1 MTYKECLEHITDR
14 LSDGGI
20 EDAASD
26 ASLLME
32 YIAGIS
38 KNDIY
43 LHPETEIAADACDKL
58 KAAVDKRLTH
68 IPLQHITGVQEFMG
82 LEFKVNEDVLIPRFD
97 TETLVEEVLRLGLSG
112 VRILDVCTGSG
123 CILLSLLHYMHD
135 CEGTGTDISD
145 KALAVAKSN
154 AAKLGL
160 KAEFV
165 CGDLFDALKTQ
176 EQTEDKLKY
185 DLIVS
190 NPPYIRTD
198 VIPTLDTEVKDHEPY
213 IALDGSAD
221 GLSFYRRIT
230 DEAPAFLNKGG
241 MLFFET
247 GFDQG
252 EAVSA
257 ILRDRGFID
266 IEIYKDLSGNDRVV
280 KGEWR

>member
-1 MTYKECLEHITDR
+1 MTRKECLEHITLR
-14 LSDGGI
+14 LSAEGI
-20 EDAASD
+20 ADAASD
-26 ASLLME
+26 AALLME

-43 LHPETEIAADACDKL
+43 IHPEQEVTEEAFERL
-58 KAAVDKRLTH
+58 ETAVSQRLTH

-82 LEFKVNEDVLIPRFD
+82 LEFIVNEDVLIPRFD
-97 TETLVEEVLRLGLSG
+97 TETLVEEILRLGLSG
-112 VRILDVCTGSG
+112 IRILDMCTGSG

-135 CEGTGTDISD
+135 CKGTGIDISD
-145 KALAVAKSN
+145 KALKVAASN
-154 AAKLGL
+154 AEKLGID
-160 KAEFV
+160 ADFI
-165 CGDLFDALKTQ
+165 CGDLFDALKA
-176 EQTEDKLKY
+176 EDRMENKLKY

-198 VIPTLDTEVKDHEPY
+198 VIPTLESEVKDHEPY

-221 GLSFYRRIT
+221 GLDYYRRIT
-230 DEAPAFLNKGG
+230 DEAIDFLNRGG
-241 MLFFET
+241 LLYFET

-257 ILRDRGFID
+257 IMREKGYKD
-266 IEIYKDLSGNDRVV
+266 IEVYKDLSGNDRVV